1 MTNGVSLLRLQEIIQ
16 DIHDQLN
23 EIDDFCHTSKT
34 YSEKY
39 FYAKGKLEAIA
50 NFIPL
55 ILALDEEIV

>member
-1 MTNGVSLLRLQEIIQ
+1 MTHGVSLLRLQEIIQ

-39 FYAKGKLEAIA
+39 FYAKGKLETIA

-55 ILALDEEIV
+55 ILAQDEEIV